1 MNKKLITISSLAILL
16 ALPITGLAYVFTP
29 DAPPK
34 NVNINIL
41 NVIAGVFNLVW
52 PITVA
57 VIIIM
62 FIYAGFQFLTAQGDP
77 GKVGEARQSVI
88 WGAAG
93 VAVILLAFSIITL
106 IRTTIGGGI

>member
-1 MNKKLITISSLAILL
+1 MKKSIVLSFITALL
-16 ALPITGLAYVFTP
+16 AMPAVTLAYVFIP
-29 DAPPK
+29 DAPPN
-34 NVNINIL
+34 NVPINIL
-41 NVIAGVFNLVW
+41 GVLAGVFNLVW

-77 GKVGEARQSVI
+77 SKIAAARQSVI

-93 VAVILLAFSIITL
+93 VAVILLAFSMITIIR
-106 IRTTIGGGI
+106 ITIGGGI